1 MPMHATT
8 ENDYSTY
15 GQYNALL
22 NPVTN
27 PLLLNGHYSI
37 DSPAIT
43 MHSKLAAALDTNTI
57 RTLSSASTAVDSRQ
71 MLESTN
77 CDLQSTQYN

>member
-1 MPMHATT
+1 MPMHAAT
-8 ENDYSTY
+8 ESDYSTY

-27 PLLLNGHYSI
+27 PLLLNSHYTI

-43 MHSKLAAALDTNTI
+43 MHSKLAAALDTSTI

-71 MLESTN
+71 MLENTN
-77 CDLQSTQYN
+77 CDLQSAQYN